1 VLSSGVPP
9 AMKPESRALLL
20 LFVAGLLARLAFL
33 VLEPATHPVA
43 DERVWIG
50 WSIEPPDGIASPGVA
65 FNPWRT
71 RIIFHPPVFP
81 YLVGAVYTAFGGL
94 GAVKVMQALAGAL
107 LVPAVGR
114 IGSKAFGPRAGLL
127 AAALAAFYP
136 ELVWYSVHFWSEPV
150 FLALLW
156 WGIER
161 ILAADEGLGRAAAAG
176 ALWGL
181 AVLTRETALY
191 FVPIAALWLAWRSP
205 GGLRRAAVYALA
217 TLLVVAPWAYRNW
230 VLFRAFV
237 PVSTMGGLNLW
248 QGNGGLSREELY
260 ARYEAVQGRI
270 PQFEYARRMG
280 MEAILRRQP
289 TWFFE
294 KVYEQAPHFWEID
307 SLAVLHIHRGAYGP
321 VRPALAVA
329 AALVVILP
337 YLAVMALFVPGLARF
352 RPDRPRLLLMA
363 FLIYYLLL
371 HVASYG
377 YSRFRVPILPILFL
391 VAAWYVAGRRDRSL
405 APWTPAR
412 RAFAVVLGLG
422 LALSMIPSV
431 RRNLGYPAYGLG
443 GSAAAP
449 DEETGPVSR

>member
-1 VLSSGVPP
+1 
-9 AMKPESRALLL
+9 MKPRDNALLL
-20 LFVAGLLARLAFL
+20 LFVAGLAVRLAFL

-50 WSIEPPDGIASPGVA
+50 WAVEPPDGIACARVF

-81 YLVGAVYTAFGGL
+81 YLVGAAYTAFGGL
-94 GAVKVMQALAGAL
+94 GAVKVLQALAGAL

-114 IGSKAFGPRAGLL
+114 IGRLAFGPRTGLL
-127 AAALAAFYP
+127 AAAMAAFYP

-150 FLALLW
+150 FVALLW
-156 WGIER
+156 WAIEGV
-161 ILAADEGLGRAAAAG
+161 LGADARASLPRAVGAG
-176 ALWGL
+176 AVWGL

-191 FVPIAALWLAWRSP
+191 FVPFAALWLAWRST
-205 GGLRRAAVYALA
+205 GGVKRAAAFVLA
-217 TLLVVAPWAYRNW
+217 AFFVVAPWTWRNW

-270 PQFEYARRMG
+270 EQFEYARRMG
-280 MEAILRRQP
+280 LEAILRRQP
-289 TWFFE
+289 AWFFE

-307 SLAVLHIHRGAYGP
+307 SLALLHIHRGAYGP
-321 VRPALAVA
+321 VGPAAAIA

-337 YLAVMALFVPGLARF
+337 YLAVVALFVPGLALLRL
-352 RPDRPRLLLMA
+352 DRRRLLLIG
-363 FLIYYLLL
+363 FFVYYLLL

-377 YSRFRVPILPILFL
+377 YSRFRVPILPVLFL
-391 VAAWYVAGRRDRSL
+391 LAAHFLAGRREGGL
-405 APWTPAR
+405 ARWSVPR
-412 RAFAVVLGLG
+412 KAFAAAVGLG
-422 LALSMIPSV
+422 LALSMVPSV

-443 GSAAAP
+443 GTAVAP
-449 DEETGPVSR
+449 DEEGTGPR

>member
-1 VLSSGVPP
+1 
-9 AMKPESRALLL
+9 MKPENRSLLL
-20 LFVAGLLARLAFL
+20 LSLAGLLARLAFL

-50 WSIEPPDGIASPGVA
+50 WAIEAPDGIASPRVA

-81 YLVGAVYTAFGGL
+81 YLLGAVYTAFGGL
-94 GAVKVMQALAGAL
+94 GAVKVLQAVAGAL
-107 LVPAVGR
+107 LVPAAGR
-114 IGSKAFGPRAGLL
+114 IGFMAFGSRVGLV
-127 AAALAAFYP
+127 AAALCAFYP

-156 WGIER
+156 WAIEGVMS
-161 ILAADEGLGRAAAAG
+161 ADARKSLGRALAAG

-191 FVPIAALWLAWRSP
+191 FVPVAALWLAWRAP
-205 GGLRRAAVYALA
+205 GGVKRAAAYALA
-217 TLLVVAPWAYRNW
+217 TFLVVAPWTYRNW
-230 VLFRAFV
+230 ALFRAFV

-270 PQFEYARRMG
+270 EQFQHARRMG
-280 MEAILRRQP
+280 IEAILRRQP

-321 VRPALAVA
+321 VRPGAAIA

-337 YLAVMALFVPGLARF
+337 YLAVMALAVPGLALF
-352 RPDRPRLLLMA
+352 RLDRPRLLLMA
-363 FLIYYLLL
+363 FLAYYLLL

-391 VAAWYVAGRRDRSL
+391 LAAWFVAGRRHGGL
-405 APWTPAR
+405 PAWTPAR
-412 RAFAVVLGLG
+412 KAFAAVLGLG
-422 LALSMIPSV
+422 LALSMVPSV

-443 GSAAAP
+443 GVTTVPDDESRPAA
-449 DEETGPVSR
+449 R